1 MYNDP
6 YVSDKHMS
14 YLDKL
19 NSYYKWII
27 SDEIAHLCYKNLYE
41 IYSSYNKSFPI
52 ELNLVEWID
61 LTIESILSYMESN
74 DNELKLDA
82 LYYIKQIEDIINEFA
97 DHNKFKKILN
107 FIFPIWKNI
116 IENWSF
122 WHKKSIEEL
131 ISDRDFSWIV
141 NYCKNGTLMGSSQEV
156 ASGLYNIANQV
167 WQYYND
173 NELAIKLY
181 KESIKYNEKD
191 PTVYNNL
198 ATAYKRLEDYENSI
212 LYYNKSLNLD
222 SYNPIRYLRPAFLYA
237 YIWKKAE
244 AISLLKK
251 YFEIWWDDLSFIELS
266 KNTTQWWDDL
276 LKLYNTF

>member
-1 MYNDP
+1 MFWFWN
-6 YVSDKHMS
+6 K
-14 YLDKL
+14 
-19 NSYYKWII
+19 
-27 SDEIAHLCYKNLYE
+27 KN
-41 IYSSYNKSFPI
+41 
-52 ELNLVEWID
+52 
-61 LTIESILSYMESN
+61 
-74 DNELKLDA
+74 
-82 LYYIKQIEDIINEFA
+82 
-97 DHNKFKKILN
+97 
-107 FIFPIWKNI
+107 
-116 IENWSF
+116 
-122 WHKKSIEEL
+122 IEEL
-131 ISDRDFSWIV
+131 ISDRDFLWIV
-141 NYCKNGTLMGSSQEV
+141 NYCKNGTLMWSTQEI

-181 KESIKYNEKD
+181 KESIKYNEND

-198 ATAYKRLEDYENSI
+198 ATAYKRLSDYENSI
-212 LYYNKSLNLD
+212 IYYNKSLNLD

-237 YIWKKAE
+237 YIWKKTE